1 MLVVQGRCFSC
12 RKYSLLNITGVSEDT
27 TCILVDMY
35 QIFGGACCFHLQS
48 KRSLG
53 KGRVG
58 GGMRHLSS
66 KLHGLTFQKAVTFI
80 VAVLTTLNLTLFLST
95 LFVPNTTTYDYFKD
109 IRKR

>member
-1 MLVVQGRCFSC
+1 
-12 RKYSLLNITGVSEDT
+12 
-27 TCILVDMY
+27 
-35 QIFGGACCFHLQS
+35 
-48 KRSLG
+48 
-53 KGRVG
+53 
-58 GGMRHLSS
+58 MRHLSS